1 MLNGVILENLRRAA
15 AMAKEHTL
23 EFAAR
28 IGSRRFAE
36 I

>member
-1 MLNGVILENLRRAA
+1 MLDSMILEDLRRAA

-23 EFAAR
+23 EFVVQ
-28 IGSRRFAE
+28 IDSRRFAG